1 MVQKTDN
8 GMVETTDNKGRTHI
22 KFDNGMSIVIE
33 SDECVES
40 PNNMHDGTTVVGW
53 HRQFSPDLP
62 KHLRH
67 VNGEWAQEQDE
78 DPDSDYKVF
87 WLEAYIHGGV
97 SLSLN
102 SQGNFPDRRWDV
114 SSNVGVILVRKADF
128 SDYTDE
134 QFLKVAKSIIKEW
147 NQYLEGDVW
156 GYVVKSPFD
165 EIVDSCGGYYGMED
179 VKEQAISAANALYE
193 THKEEWD
200 QQQEDE
206 YTISTANTA
215 IIMERLEKFAEVA
228 EWMAAYRRLHA

>member
-1 MVQKTDN
+1 MVEKTDT

-33 SDECVES
+33 HDECVDS
-40 PNNMHDGTTVVGW
+40 PNNMNDGITVVGW
-53 HRQFSPDLP
+53 HREFSPSLP
-62 KHLRH
+62 QNLKLVTRA
-67 VNGEWAQEQDE
+67 WANEQDE

-97 SLSLN
+97 SLALS

-114 SSNVGVILVRKADF
+114 SSDVGVILIRKEDF

-134 QFLKVAKSIIKEW
+134 QFLEVAKSVIKEW

-156 GYVVKSPFD
+156 VYIVKSPFD
-165 EIVDSCGGYYGMED
+165 EIVDSCGGYYGID
-179 VKEQAISAANALYE
+179 DTKEQAISTANYLYE

-200 QQQEDE
+200 QQQKDE

-215 IIMERLEKFAEVA
+215 IIMERLETFVEVA